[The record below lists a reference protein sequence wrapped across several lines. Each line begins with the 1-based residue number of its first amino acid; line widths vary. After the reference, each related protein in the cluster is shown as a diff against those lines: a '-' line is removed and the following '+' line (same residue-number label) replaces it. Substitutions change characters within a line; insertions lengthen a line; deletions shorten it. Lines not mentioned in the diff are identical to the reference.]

1 MTPGTLYAI
10 QIDGGSSG
18 DEGQYIIEY
27 IQEVESDAGMSE
39 ITLANGNVIQT
50 TDLDTS
56 FICYSD
62 SYTPSVMLNGIGE
75 STASFPA
82 CLSPGYILHDQ
93 NPVPV
98 PVSGSG
104 LESSIIASLEGSGSF
119 TNNTDGSGTFGN
131 PLLNTVYFL
140 SPAADIPSDWGQFS
154 CLTSTASDG
163 QPVVYL
169 QELTPV
175 FAYDDL
181 TCTVTFIADGGL
193 NGFYGTPYDF
203 TITSPLGEIV
213 EQGQVSPGAG
223 YTYLSPTAGI
233 YSVDITDG
241 ACSVGFTYDASNCG
255 NPCEPTT
262 NNVNL
267 SICAGQSAFLE
278 GADQTE
284 AGSYTEVYV
293 TPQGCDS
300 TVITALTILPHTE
313 SSPEYTICTGASIAV
328 GTSSYDTEGVY
339 IDTLVN
345 SNGCDSIVT
354 STLFLL
360 PTITAS
366 DEMTI
371 CMGGSYDFNGNTI
384 TTEGVYIETLTT
396 PLGCDSI
403 VYLSVFVTD
412 PPIGYM
418 AAASICSDETYDF
431 NGTILTEAGVY
442 YDTIAATDG
451 CDSIVRLELSV
462 GFCDQEISNIVT
474 PNGDNINETWNIKYP
489 DRIQGCT
496 VQIYN
501 RWGQLVFESTGYE
514 NQWSGTKDNE
524 QLPDGVYYYS
534 ITGCDTDYTGSI
546 NLLRLKK

>member
-1 MTPGTLYAI
+1 M
-10 QIDGGSSG
+10 
-18 DEGQYIIEY
+18 
-27 IQEVESDAGMSE
+27 
-39 ITLANGNVIQT
+39 
-50 TDLDTS
+50 
-56 FICYSD
+56 
-62 SYTPSVMLNGIGE
+62 
-75 STASFPA
+75 
-82 CLSPGYILHDQ
+82 
-93 NPVPV
+93 
-98 PVSGSG
+98 
-104 LESSIIASLEGSGSF
+104 
-119 TNNTDGSGTFGN
+119 
-131 PLLNTVYFL
+131 
-140 SPAADIPSDWGQFS
+140 
-154 CLTSTASDG
+154 
-163 QPVVYL
+163 
-169 QELTPV
+169 
-175 FAYDDL
+175 
-181 TCTVTFIADGGL
+181 
-193 NGFYGTPYDF
+193 
-203 TITSPLGEIV
+203 
-213 EQGQVSPGAG
+213 
-223 YTYLSPTAGI
+223 
-233 YSVDITDG
+233 
-241 ACSVGFTYDASNCG
+241 
-255 NPCEPTT
+255 
-262 NNVNL
+262 
-267 SICAGQSAFLE
+267 
-278 GADQTE
+278 
-284 AGSYTEVYV
+284 
-293 TPQGCDS
+293 
-300 TVITALTILPHTE
+300 
-313 SSPEYTICTGASIAV
+313 

-418 AAASICSDETYDF
+418 AAASICSDEIYDF

-442 YDTIAATDG
+442 YDTISAADG

-462 GFCDQEISNIVT
+462 AFCDQEISNIVT

-489 DRIQGCT
+489 DRVQGCT